1 MVSYEPQ
8 RIGTKT
14 QFSANAIIM
23 PRFSAEE
30 IHAATTLLEVRV
42 EVKLV
47 PSILHGLCNGN
58 DVATLL
64 NGHPQILEHIR
75 CNV

>member
-1 MVSYEPQ
+1 MSLISSTNPGFRVAEEFNNCICHMAIWLPMNRNAFEQ
-8 RIGTKT
+8 KP
-14 QFSANAIIM
+14 QFSANAIIL

-47 PSILHGLCNGN
+47 PSN
-58 DVATLL
+58 
-64 NGHPQILEHIR
+64 
-75 CNV
+75 

>member
-1 MVSYEPQ
+1 MPGFHVAEEFNNCIRHMASYEPQ
-8 RIGTKT
+8 RMEQKL

-47 PSILHGLCNGN
+47 SSN
-58 DVATLL
+58 
-64 NGHPQILEHIR
+64 
-75 CNV
+75 

>member
-1 MVSYEPQ
+1 M
-8 RIGTKT
+8 GTIARFSCRRGIASVIIWLPMNRNALEQKP

-30 IHAATTLLEVRV
+30 IHAAATTLLEVRV

-47 PSILHGLCNGN
+47 PSN
-58 DVATLL
+58 
-64 NGHPQILEHIR
+64 
-75 CNV
+75 